1 MLHQILM
8 EANEHSDMLLGNHKE
23 WQDSFYPWH
32 VFQVQDSYY
41 TLVEKTLTFME
52 FAVRTYPNFRYLVS
66 TKFINPFIKYG
77 CMFFMC
83 NH

>member
-66 TKFINPFIKYG
+66 TKIHKPFIKYG
-77 CMFFMC
+77 CMFLMC